1 MMDNGGND
9 SARPGGS
16 AKGRPRATGDSSLRA
31 RQKVIGAGLKRLF
44 DDVVDEGWVLPPP
57 LVCSRVFCAAGVDGT
72 DAIPPVSAHRSSFA
86 S

>member
-9 SARPGGS
+9 SARPGGP

-44 DDVVDEGWVLPPP
+44 DDVVDETVPDDFMDLLAKFDDGD
-57 LVCSRVFCAAGVDGT
+57 AGPG
-72 DAIPPVSAHRSSFA
+72 SST
-86 S
+86 